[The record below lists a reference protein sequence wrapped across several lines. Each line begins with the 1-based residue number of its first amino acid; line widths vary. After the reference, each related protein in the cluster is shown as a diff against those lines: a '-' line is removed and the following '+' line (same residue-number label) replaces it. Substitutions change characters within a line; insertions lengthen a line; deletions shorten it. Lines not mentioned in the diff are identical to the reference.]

1 METRSARIGMV
12 LFCIYLLLYGGFV
25 LINAFSPTTMEST
38 PIAGV
43 NLAILYGFGL
53 IIAAFA
59 LAMLYGWLCGDEGAE
74 SADAAPTADASA
86 KQDDAQEG
94 GQ

>member
-12 LFCIYLLLYGGFV
+12 LFGIYLLLYGGFV

-59 LAMLYGWLCGDEGAE
+59 LAMLYGWLCREG
-74 SADAAPTADASA
+74 SDSDTTDAS
-86 KQDDAQEG
+86 KRESQEG